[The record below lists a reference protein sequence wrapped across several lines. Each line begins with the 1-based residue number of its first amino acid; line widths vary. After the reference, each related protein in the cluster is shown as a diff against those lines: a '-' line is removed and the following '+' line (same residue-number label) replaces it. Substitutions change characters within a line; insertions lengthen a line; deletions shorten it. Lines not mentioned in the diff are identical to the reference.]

1 MIRVA
6 IVGAAGRMGQVM
18 AEGLGREDDLEV
30 SVLVDVHAPEHDFGA
45 VVVHNLGDV
54 DPAGVDA
61 VVDFS
66 TPEGAVA
73 SARWCAQHAVGLVV
87 GTTGLNDDQRAA
99 LEAAAATT
107 RVVSAANFAIGA
119 VLAERFAAMAAP
131 YFERVE
137 VIELHHDRK
146 VDAPSGT
153 SLATAHAIAQ
163 ARRDAGRRAM
173 QDPTQRHSVAGS
185 RGADVEGVKIHAV
198 RLPGLV
204 AHEEILFGGPGEGL
218 TIRHDSYDRASF
230 VQGVALA
237 LRSMG
242 RSPGLSVGL
251 SAFL

>member
-18 AEGLGREDDLEV
+18 AEGLSREEDLEV
-30 SVLVDVHAPEHDFGA
+30 RVLVDVHPPARDFGA
-45 VVVHNLGDV
+45 SVVGGLGEV
-54 DPAGVDA
+54 DPASVDA

-66 TPEGAVA
+66 TPAGAVA
-73 SARWCAQHAVGLVV
+73 SARWCGEHAVGLVV
-87 GTTGLNDDQRAA
+87 GTTGLSDEERSA
-99 LEAAAATT
+99 LEAAAALT
-107 RVVSAANFAIGA
+107 RVVTAANFAIGA

-163 ARRDAGRRAM
+163 SRRDAGRGAIAE
-173 QDPTQRHSVAGS
+173 TTERHSVAGS
-185 RGADVEGVKIHAV
+185 RGADVEGVRVHAI

-218 TIRHDSYDRASF
+218 TIRHDSYDRSSF
-230 VQGVALA
+230 VPGVALA

-242 RSPGLSVGL
+242 RTPGLTVGL
-251 SAFL
+251 GAFV